1 MQKAPAG
8 YVACRTPC
16 SPPLASG
23 HLRHPGARSLP
34 PAERCVISLARS
46 QPAALR
52 TQKTV
57 PPFVPG
63 FGGGGRAS
71 LCCPSCAGVSA
82 LCLCTRTLRAEKE
95 HPYCSRVSSGG
106 SLKIQARSSPVR
118 CTPMSEERQGDRG
131 TGRHTD
137 LLNSEGRVVSTGKLC
152 HRAAG
157 HCLHQ
162 VVVLGTQ
169 GIFRARFWLRGFVLV
184 SSLCGCPR
192 PLTQLFL
199 LMCHHCCW
207 LLLTCSPPADQIVLR
222 GILG

>member
-137 LLNSEGRVVSTGKLC
+137 LLNSEGRVVSTGKTASC
-152 HRAAG
+152 CRALFAPG
-157 HCLHQ
+157 CSLRNPRHI
-162 VVVLGTQ
+162 Q
-169 GIFRARFWLRGFVLV
+169 GKILAERICACVQSVRLPPATHTAVPADV
-184 SSLCGCPR
+184 SP
-192 PLTQLFL
+192 
-199 LMCHHCCW
+199 
-207 LLLTCSPPADQIVLR
+207 LLLAPAHLQPPS
-222 GILG
+222 